1 MTAFPTIALLIISN
15 IFMTIA
21 WNGHLKILFA
31 GRA

>member
-1 MTAFPTIALLIISN
+1 MTALSTIVLIISN

-21 WNGHLKILFA
+21 WNGHLRFMFA

>member
-1 MTAFPTIALLIISN
+1 MTALSTIVLIISN

>member
-1 MTAFPTIALLIISN
+1 MTALSTIVLIISN

-21 WNGHLKILFA
+21 WNGHLKFMFA